1 MRLNKKSIGGLVLA
15 GLVLL
20 GLAFALGQQFSVD
33 GEEDITSE
41 LVGNR
46 LEEAKELTT
55 SKYFYTNTGAY
66 ENDREFYGVKLP
78 FTNKKFIV
86 SYDGIIHAGVDLAE
100 AQVRINGD
108 RIQVKLPKAKVLSHE
123 IDSDSVKVFDEEASI
138 FNQVKVEDYSKFSN
152 EQKKTA
158 EKKAVDKG
166 LLEEAEKQAQ
176 AAVEDL
182 LNMDPEI
189 HENYQVDV
197 RF

>member
-1 MRLNKKSIGGLVLA
+1 MRLSKKTIGASLLA
-15 GLVLL
+15 VLVLL
-20 GLAFALGQQFSVD
+20 GLAFGLGRHFSVAGD
-33 GEEDITSE
+33 EDITSE

-66 ENDREFYGVKLP
+66 ENDREFYGLKLP

-100 AQVRINGD
+100 ADISINGD
-108 RIQVKLPKAKVLSHE
+108 KIQVKLPKAKILSHE

-176 AAVEDL
+176 QAVEDL

-189 HENYQVDV
+189 HENYQVEV